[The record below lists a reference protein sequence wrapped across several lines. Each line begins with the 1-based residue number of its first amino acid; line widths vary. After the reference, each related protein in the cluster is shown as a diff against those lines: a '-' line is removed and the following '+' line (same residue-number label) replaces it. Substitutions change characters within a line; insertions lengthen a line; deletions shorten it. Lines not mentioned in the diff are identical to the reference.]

1 MCLLL
6 RPEAQLLERPSD
18 ISNPIATRPMTH
30 SNISAAVYSSKGRKV
45 KRFTFLAG
53 PRFRVLW
60 RRSKLA
66 SSRPRHQLAAYRT
79 AAHAQ
84 SAVQDPCDCY
94 FPRSPERRRKFP
106 ELTNLKRSYCFCL
119 MPLSYPDSQLPRPSG
134 SRRGGGIGVPP
145 NWLGRNRAAAPT
157 KAASVTHHATVN
169 PLGNPSLIACSRR

>member
-1 MCLLL
+1 SETFHLSRGSTVQGFM
-6 RPEAQLLERPSD
+6 EAFE
-18 ISNPIATRPMTH
+18 
-30 SNISAAVYSSKGRKV
+30 
-45 KRFTFLAG
+45 
-53 PRFRVLW
+53 
-60 RRSKLA
+60 LA

-106 ELTNLKRSYCFCL
+106 GLTNLKRSCCFCL

-169 PLGNPSLIACSRR
+169 PLGNPALIACSRRCAPSVIQCQPTLPRMSDRM